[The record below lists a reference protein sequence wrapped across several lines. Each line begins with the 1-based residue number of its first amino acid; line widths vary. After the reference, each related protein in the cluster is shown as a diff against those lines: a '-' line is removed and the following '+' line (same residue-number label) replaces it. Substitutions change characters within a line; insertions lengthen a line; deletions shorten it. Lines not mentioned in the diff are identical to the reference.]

1 VRWSFSK
8 SFSVLCCFLAM
19 MFNSVG
25 AEDLL
30 VLIGTHSSGPGK
42 GFAIAHFDTE
52 NGTLTRPKLL
62 LEASEPAYF
71 ILTKREQRLYT
82 CNSPGFVSAYAVEHS
97 TGKLTFLN
105 QEPTGGGDP
114 SYVSLDKTEKY
125 VFVANYQG
133 GSIATWALKPDGSL
147 GKRTAFIQ
155 HSGHGINPLR
165 QAHAYPHSIIVD
177 PSNRFVLVADLGL
190 DKLFVYKFDATNGS
204 LTPTNPA
211 SISVTPG
218 SGARHVT
225 FHPNGH
231 WVYLVTEMGN
241 TVHFFHWDGKRGI
254 LTELQSISTLPINFR
269 GVSTSA
275 EVKVSPNGRFLY
287 TSNRGH
293 DSIAV
298 FSVAP
303 KSGHLA
309 PVQDIPSGGK
319 WPRNFEFDPT
329 GHWMIVTNHNSNNA
343 AVFRIDQETGKLTAV
358 GEPVEVPFPPFSPRF
373 LKPLPQ
379 ALGP

>member
-1 VRWSFSK
+1 VRWSFSIR
-8 SFSVLCCFLAM
+8 FGVQCCFLAM

-30 VLIGTHSSGPGK
+30 VLFGTHTAGPGR
-42 GFAIAHFDTE
+42 GFAIAHFDTK
-52 NGTLTRPKLL
+52 NGVLTRPELL

-71 ILTKREQRLYT
+71 ILTRGEQRLYT
-82 CNSPGFVSAYAVEHS
+82 CNSPGFMSAYAVEPS
-97 TGKLTFLN
+97 TGRLTFLN
-105 QEPTGGGDP
+105 QEPTAGGDP
-114 SYVSLDKTEKY
+114 SYISLDKTEKY
-125 VFVANYQG
+125 VSVANYQG

-147 GKRTAFIQ
+147 GRRTAFIQ
-155 HSGHGINPLR
+155 HTEHGIDHIR
-165 QAHAYPHSIIVD
+165 QTHAYAHSIIVD

-190 DKLFVYKFDATNGS
+190 DKLFVYKFDVTNGS
-204 LTPTNPA
+204 LTPNPA
-211 SISVTPG
+211 YISVAPG

-225 FHPNGH
+225 FHPNRH

-241 TVHFFHWDGKRGI
+241 TVHLFDWDGKRGI
-254 LTELQSISTLPINFR
+254 LTERQSISTLPKDFH

-275 EVKVSPNGRFLY
+275 EVKVSPDGRFLY

-298 FSVAP
+298 FSLDP
-303 KSGHLA
+303 KSGRLT

-319 WPRNFEFDPT
+319 WPRNFEFDPG

-343 AVFRIDQETGKLTAV
+343 AVFRIDRETGKLTAV
-358 GEPVEVPFPPFSPRF
+358 GKPVEVPFPPFSPRF
-373 LKPLPQ
+373 VEPLP
-379 ALGP
+379 

>member
-1 VRWSFSK
+1 
-8 SFSVLCCFLAM
+8 M

-30 VLIGTHSSGPGK
+30 VLFGTHTAGPGR
-42 GFAIAHFDTE
+42 GFAIAHFDTK
-52 NGTLTRPKLL
+52 NGVLTRPELL

-71 ILTKREQRLYT
+71 ILTRGEQRLYT
-82 CNSPGFVSAYAVEHS
+82 CNSPGFMSAYAVEPS
-97 TGKLTFLN
+97 TGRLTFLN
-105 QEPTGGGDP
+105 QEPTAGGDP
-114 SYVSLDKTEKY
+114 SYISLDKTEKY
-125 VFVANYQG
+125 VSVANYQG

-147 GKRTAFIQ
+147 GRRTAFIQ
-155 HSGHGINPLR
+155 HTEHGIDHIR
-165 QAHAYPHSIIVD
+165 QTHAYAHSIIVD

-190 DKLFVYKFDATNGS
+190 DKLFVYKFDVTNGS
-204 LTPTNPA
+204 LTPNPA
-211 SISVTPG
+211 YISVAPG

-225 FHPNGH
+225 FHPNRH

-241 TVHFFHWDGKRGI
+241 TVHLFDWDGKRGI
-254 LTELQSISTLPINFR
+254 LTERQSISTLPKDFH

-275 EVKVSPNGRFLY
+275 EVKVSPDGRFLY

-298 FSVAP
+298 FSLDP
-303 KSGHLA
+303 KSGRLT

-319 WPRNFEFDPT
+319 WPRNFEFDPG

-343 AVFRIDQETGKLTAV
+343 AVFRIDRETGKLTAV
-358 GEPVEVPFPPFSPRF
+358 GKPVEVPFPPFSPRF
-373 LKPLPQ
+373 VEPLP
-379 ALGP
+379 